1 MIIII
6 IVVYIMEGLKCL
18 WDDIVT
24 ENQALHT
31 ELRKKE
37 RRANNSERE
46 WLVI

>member
-37 RRANNSERE
+37 ELITQKENG
-46 WLVI
+46 